1 MENPSFNRKE
11 SLSRQKTLLKA
22 KRDRLNRLLD
32 LVVRLEQGET
42 YMSFKKFDLSEYL
55 QALEK
60 FKKENTEEIMKYWG
74 SIAAFDEFIKRAR
87 DYESSI
93 AQTAVEYYGSVEK
106 YTDAMKES
114 LSHFSENMEKMQK
127 IKEKGYVE
135 KNKDLIEQLTSNVS
149 RDVKS
154 DEIQNIIG
162 QMLNLLD
169 EEDQPTM
176 DLGENYYDKLID
188 GYPYNPKLIEAMDQQ
203 YVLL

>member
-1 MENPSFNRKE
+1 
-11 SLSRQKTLLKA
+11 
-22 KRDRLNRLLD
+22 
-32 LVVRLEQGET
+32 
-42 YMSFKKFDLSEYL
+42 MSFKEFDLSEYI
-55 QALEK
+55 QALEQ

-74 SIAAFDEFIKRAR
+74 STEAFDEFIKRAR
-87 DYESSI
+87 DHKSSI

-114 LSHFSENMEKMQK
+114 LSHFSENMEKMRK

-135 KNKDLIEQLTSNVS
+135 KNKDLMEQLTSDVS

-154 DEIQNIIG
+154 EEVQNIIG

-188 GYPYNPKLIEAMDQQ
+188 GYLHNPKLIEAMDQQ
-203 YVLL
+203 YCKGVSKFIGEALQYYLKKKPCNSKFRII